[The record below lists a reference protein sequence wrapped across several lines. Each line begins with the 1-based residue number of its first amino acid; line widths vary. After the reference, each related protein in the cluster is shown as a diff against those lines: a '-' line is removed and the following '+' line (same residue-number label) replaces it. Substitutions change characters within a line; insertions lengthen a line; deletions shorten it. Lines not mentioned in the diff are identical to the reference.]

1 MMMMMMV
8 MVLMMMVMV
17 MVMKMMGR
25 VMVMVMVMMMMIM
38 MIIIIMKTHVYVAT
52 TTFNCFFRPS
62 RLVGLTT
69 APSDNL
75 FKPRLP
81 TSHCRTKL
89 FNKNYAK
96 PGPHQSPCV

>member
-1 MMMMMMV
+1 MMMMMV

-17 MVMKMMGR
+17 MKMMGR
-25 VMVMVMVMMMMIM
+25 VMVMVMMMIM

>member
-1 MMMMMMV
+1 MV

-25 VMVMVMVMMMMIM
+25 VMVMVMMMIM
-38 MIIIIMKTHVYVAT
+38 IIIMKTHVYVAT

-81 TSHCRTKL
+81 TSHRRTKL

>member
-1 MMMMMMV
+1 MMMMMV

-25 VMVMVMVMMMMIM
+25 VMVMVMVMMMMMIM
-38 MIIIIMKTHVYVAT
+38 MIIIIMKTHVYAAT

>member
-1 MMMMMMV
+1 MMMMMMMMV

-25 VMVMVMVMMMMIM
+25 VMVMVMMMMMIM
-38 MIIIIMKTHVYVAT
+38 MIIIMKTHVYVAT

>member
-1 MMMMMMV
+1 MMMMMV

-25 VMVMVMVMMMMIM
+25 VMVMVMMMMIM